1 MLRRNKRQCA
11 VATAMMRPTRS
22 NASVREPAVAG
33 YFYPDDPVELEQTIE
48 RLLDAAPVV
57 NLPTATRTFI
67 VPHAGYVYS
76 GSVAAAAYASMRRDG
91 PEVHRVVVIG
101 PSHRVYLRGIAVP
114 QAVAFKTPLGEIPID
129 ARNKRLLTQRG
140 DVVLS
145 DTPHAMEH
153 SLEVQLPFL
162 QVLFAE
168 FELTALVVGDAQPE
182 YVASVLAAVSREPS
196 TLVLASSDLSHYL
209 SYDDARRVDGATN
222 ARILQCANDLAG
234 EEACGAV
241 ALNGV
246 LTLAKRRG
254 AQITEL
260 LRLNS
265 GDTAGDRDRVVG
277 YGSYAIHDA

>member
-1 MLRRNKRQCA
+1 
-11 VATAMMRPTRS
+11 MMRPTRS

-33 YFYPDDPVELEQTIE
+33 YFYPDDPVELEQMIE

-57 NLPTATRTFI
+57 TTHTATHTYI

-76 GSVAAAAYASMRRDG
+76 GSVAAVAYAAMRRSLSNIR
-91 PEVHRVVVIG
+91 RVVVIG
-101 PSHRVYLRGIAVP
+101 PSHRVYLRGIAIP
-114 QAVAFKTPLGEIPID
+114 QASAFKTPLGEIPID
-129 ARNKRLLTQRG
+129 PRNKRVLTQRG

-145 DTPHAMEH
+145 DMPHAMEH

-162 QVLFAE
+162 QVLFE
-168 FELTALVVGDAQPE
+168 QFELTALVVGDAAPE
-182 YVASVLAAVSREPS
+182 YVAEVLAAVTREPD

-209 SYDDARRVDGATN
+209 GYEEARRADDATN
-222 ARILQCANDLAG
+222 ARILQFANDLVG
-234 EEACGAV
+234 DQACGAV

-254 AQITEL
+254 AAISEL

-265 GDTAGDRDRVVG
+265 GDTAGDRSRVVG
-277 YGSYAIHDA
+277 YGAYAIHDA